1 MNIRSETSS
10 CKGRG
15 VFLSLIVGLGL
26 LFAAKADHAAP
37 ASMAPAERSAQSCP
51 EEGVF
56 TVAQAEGQ
64 PPSGEVQERAVP
76 PNLEGVMVQGN
87 QLRAMPGYVLERG
100 VGNQVVARHKAGGGQ
115 DKTLNCG
122 CRGGEGECTIGWSE
136 DQAFCFIR
144 ENNPCR
150 GKCEWYY
157 GPPSK
162 VGPPSRR

>member
-1 MNIRSETSS
+1 MNNGSRITTSA
-10 CKGRG
+10 GRT
-15 VFLSLIVGLGL
+15 VFLALIVGFVFVANVDQGAL
-26 LFAAKADHAAP
+26 
-37 ASMAPAERSAQSCP
+37 ASMAPAEDAAQSCR

-56 TVAQAEGQ
+56 TVAQAEGE

-76 PNLEGVMVQGN
+76 SNLEGVIVQGN

-122 CRGGEGECTIGWSE
+122 CRGGEGECTIGWS
-136 DQAFCFIR
+136 DDLAFCFIR